1 MKTKLTFLSL
11 WIFCLQ
17 IFAQDSSFDLLKN
30 STSTKILYDR
40 VFAVSKATQ
49 LKTDHLSSANFLQ
62 VYHEIQRADFLRRL
76 PELSVV
82 QKKADEGFIHN
93 YVPLSLLIT
102 DFENIKPESLENGQI
117 TRNAKD
123 LYQVNGSESNVYEKH
138 QLSLLAPI
146 VARTKDRNV
155 RFLLSRDLVFNTTNR
170 VVSSI
175 KVEQGSTW
183 KDIDTDEFFTLNF
196 PENGS
201 HTVRY
206 KIQFTNGDVLS
217 QSFVINVQYQKRAE
231 EATGSKAF
239 QPNVVTSISSVIPY
253 KGYGESTAFTG
264 KGEYEIFMGND
275 GVLDKPIILVDGF
288 DPGDTR
294 NTAGIYQMLS
304 YGSGQNL
311 GDQIRQQ
318 GYDIIVLN
326 FPIYTRPDGTTIIDG
341 GVDYI
346 QRNAMILVELLKQ
359 VNAQK
364 SGNVKNV
371 VIGPSMGGLISR
383 YALRYME
390 QNAMNPDTRVYLS
403 FDSPHLGA
411 NVPLGFQHLFN
422 YMGYGPLG
430 DVTMQQVVN
439 GMLKSPAARE
449 MLLDHFE
456 GHLKPANAT
465 EFDPALLLPAGAP
478 NYRDAFQSELN
489 AMGFPT
495 STRNVAISN
504 GAGNGTTTGTPGMTV
519 IDHTFN
525 TSSTQRA
532 IIKLNFTPTKNTTA
546 EVSNFKGQQWILFWI
561 SVYNAAAK
569 AKSPSTSDGLDAAPG
584 GRFDVS
590 KFADVTTGNPLLT
603 EFMSNLNI
611 MYFNFIPAVSSLA
624 VSNNAGNYYSNINA
638 SSVTP
643 FAAYH
648 VPSTNQNHVTLDQ
661 QNVLF
666 ALNEILLPPTMATGE
681 HVLSADIMVENPV
694 KNSVRIKTSE
704 PLRNVELTI
713 TDVSGRNIYITQ
725 QKQIN
730 SDFEFPAVL
739 AKGSYLLTISYE
751 GGKITKKLMKD

>member
-504 GAGNGTTTGTPGMTV
+504 GAGNGATTGTPGMTV

-694 KNSVRIKTSE
+694 KNSVRIKTSK

-713 TDVSGRNIYITQ
+713 TDVSGRKIYITQ

>member
-175 KVEQGSTW
+175 KVEQGSAW

-504 GAGNGTTTGTPGMTV
+504 GAGNGATTGTPGMTV

-694 KNSVRIKTSE
+694 KNSVRIKTSK

-713 TDVSGRNIYITQ
+713 TDVSGRKIYITQ

-730 SDFEFPAVL
+730 SDFEFSAVL

>member
-504 GAGNGTTTGTPGMTV
+504 GAGNGATTGTPGMTV

-648 VPSTNQNHVTLDQ
+648 VPNTNQNHVTLDQ

-694 KNSVRIKTSE
+694 KNSVRIKTSK